1 MAHSHG
7 GSFVN
12 RFRVRVGND
21 LLKIW
26 IVADRVPD
34 GIAFQTRNGNELTGW
49 ACDQLAN
56 YFHGVLGPRPTNK
69 CLGGRFPLER

>member
-1 MAHSHG
+1 MAHNHG
-7 GSFVN
+7 DSFVN
-12 RFRVRVGND
+12 SFRFRAGND

-34 GIAFQTRNGNELTGW
+34 GIDFQTRNGNELTGW

-56 YFHGVLGPRPTNK
+56 YFHGVLGPPA
-69 CLGGRFPLER
+69 GEQVFG